1 MGTIIEFRLL
11 VLDLLK
17 YSSKAESPIN
27 TSNKAVISRNFA
39 ASQHNH
45 LFIFSVLF
53 LLFMFLLFFIYVFSS
68 ILFWFFILFFILFT
82 ENRHYRL
89 ICIAITTVFIG
100 LSEWMYICMYT
111 YIYGK
116 FYTKYHNFFFT
127 PLNLSTCP

>member
-1 MGTIIEFRLL
+1 MGTIIAFRLL

-17 YSSKAESPIN
+17 YSSKAESPIY
-27 TSNKAVISRNFA
+27 TSTKAVISRNFA
-39 ASQHNH
+39 ASQRNH

-68 ILFWFFILFFILFT
+68 ILFWFFISFFILFT
-82 ENRHYRL
+82 ENRRYRL